1 MSTETRP
8 ELARAQ
14 QLYDLGRHAEALEAA
29 GLVLAAA
36 PDDPA
41 ALRLAALCQSSLGR
55 HEAAVATGRAAVA
68 ADPDSEHARR
78 ILAHIHYKIGE
89 LRQAAAI
96 AQDAIRLAPDEWRG
110 HMLLARCRCH
120 FDPQQALGPA
130 ERSRELAPAS
140 AETHF
145 TCALVYQALGR
156 REQARA
162 AYLRVLDLNPQHAM
176 AHNNLA
182 VLDRFDRRW
191 DTALRGFRRSLSSD
205 PHQVL
210 ARRNIEAIL
219 LARAWRLT
227 SIAIIGV
234 IVLDTFAP
242 VLGAF
247 GQRVLGLA
255 VLGVLGGSVGTT
267 VWQTRRAAGPA
278 AFRLLRADRLVA
290 LCGAVIGAAFVF
302 CLLAGVLRVF
312 VITDRYTTVNLLITV
327 LLCLLVFQV
336 RSRTRRTAQQ
346 Q

>member
-1 MSTETRP
+1 MSAETRP
-8 ELARAQ
+8 ELMRAQ
-14 QLYDLGRHAEALEAA
+14 QLYDLGRPAEALETA
-29 GLVLAAA
+29 GLLLATA

-55 HEAAVATGRAAVA
+55 HEAAVVTGRAAVA

-89 LRQAAAI
+89 LRMAATI
-96 AQDAIRLAPDEWRG
+96 AQEAIRLAPEEWRG
-110 HMLLARCRCH
+110 HMLLARCLCH
-120 FDPQQALGPA
+120 FDPQRAVGPA
-130 ERSRELAPAS
+130 ERSRELAPSS

-156 REQARA
+156 REEARA
-162 AYLRVLDLNPQHAM
+162 AYHTVLDLNPQHAM

-191 DTALRGFRRSLSSD
+191 DNALRGFRRSLSSD
-205 PHQVL
+205 PQQVL

-219 LARAWRLT
+219 LARVWRLT

-255 VLGVLGGSVGTT
+255 VLGALGGSVGAA

-278 AFRLLRADRLVA
+278 ALRLLRTDRLVL
-290 LCGAVIGAAFVF
+290 LCGAVIATAFVF
-302 CLLAGVLRVF
+302 TLLAGVLRVF
-312 VITDRYTTVNLLITV
+312 VITDQYTSVNLMITL
-327 LLCLLVFQV
+327 LLCLLVFRV
-336 RSRTRRTAQQ
+336 RNRTRRSAQQ
-346 Q
+346 P

>member
-1 MSTETRP
+1 VSTETRP

-14 QLYDLGRHAEALEAA
+14 QLYDIGRPTEALETA

-41 ALRLAALCQSSLGR
+41 ALRLAALCQSALGR
-55 HEAAVATGRAAVA
+55 HEAAVRTGRAAVA

-89 LRQAAAI
+89 LRLAATI
-96 AQDAIRLAPDEWRG
+96 AQDAVRLAPEEWRG
-110 HMLLARCRCH
+110 HMLLARCLCH
-120 FDPQQALGPA
+120 FDPQHALGPA
-130 ERSRELAPAS
+130 ERSRELAPVS

-145 TCALVYQALGR
+145 TCALVYQALSR
-156 REQARA
+156 REEARG
-162 AYLRVLDLNPQHAM
+162 AYHRVLELNPQHAM

-191 DTALRGFRRSLSSD
+191 DNALRGFRRSLSSD
-205 PHQVL
+205 PQQVL

-219 LARAWRLT
+219 LARVWRLT

-242 VLGAF
+242 VLGGA

-255 VLGVLGGSVGTT
+255 VLAALGGSVGVTA
-267 VWQTRRAAGPA
+267 WQTRRAAGPA
-278 AFRLLRADRLVA
+278 ALRMLRADRLVLVCA
-290 LCGAVIGAAFVF
+290 GVIAAAAVFT
-302 CLLAGVLRVF
+302 LLAGVLRLF
-312 VITDRYTTVNLLITV
+312 TITDQYTSLNLLITM
-327 LLCLLVFQV
+327 LLCLLVFRV
-336 RSRTRRTAQQ
+336 RSRTGRSARP
-346 Q
+346 